1 MTRNKAPPKVFVT
14 NVSWRIFERLKINS
28 SGGVIIMTSALV
40 TNNRLDE
47 LTANIKIK
55 LVENKVASNIFNR
68 TINQNSV
75 EIGQWLMQAKKL
87 VPYKKWQIW
96 LDSNFGMTK
105 QAAGNY
111 IRVAEKFGNLK
122 NVFHFEDFQFAAL
135 IELTKMTPSELQNF
149 LAENPTASTLSVRN
163 LKAEIKKFLPP
174 KSPARKSKAI
184 KTVELQTVYQL
195 PLPCFENLPPLPAQ
209 IKVEWLIPAP
219 ILDIATRAGVDIS
232 LDFSRNV
239 KPVAS
244 GAIIT
249 KKFWEVES
257 RLMQIADA
265 VISTPPITFNRSDG
279 LTTNAKCYIW
289 FFGGVDA
296 LPFKVFGNLF
306 YTQKSPRNSAGENS
320 QKQLTVLLF

>member
-122 NVFHFEDFQFAAL
+122 NVFHFEEFQFAML
-135 IELTKMTPSELQNF
+135 IEL
-149 LAENPTASTLSVRN
+149 
-163 LKAEIKKFLPP
+163 
-174 KSPARKSKAI
+174 
-184 KTVELQTVYQL
+184 
-195 PLPCFENLPPLPAQ
+195 
-209 IKVEWLIPAP
+209 
-219 ILDIATRAGVDIS
+219 
-232 LDFSRNV
+232 SR
-239 KPVAS
+239 
-244 GAIIT
+244 
-249 KKFWEVES
+249 
-257 RLMQIADA
+257 
-265 VISTPPITFNRSDG
+265 
-279 LTTNAKCYIW
+279 
-289 FFGGVDA
+289 
-296 LPFKVFGNLF
+296 
-306 YTQKSPRNSAGENS
+306 
-320 QKQLTVLLF
+320 

>member
-1 MTRNKAPPKVFVT
+1 MTA
-14 NVSWRIFERLKINS
+14 E
-28 SGGVIIMTSALV
+28 IISAGAM
-40 TNNRLDE
+40 LDS
-47 LTANIKIK
+47 LTAQIKMK
-55 LVENKVASNIFNR
+55 LVENKVAANIFNR
-68 TINQNSV
+68 TVNQNSV
-75 EIGQWLMQAKKL
+75 EIGQWLTQAKKL
-87 VPYKKWQIW
+87 VPYKKWQNW

-111 IRVAEKFGNLK
+111 IRVAEMVSNLK
-122 NVFHFEDFQFAAL
+122 TGFHFEEFQFAML
-135 IELTKMTPSELQNF
+135 IELSRLTPAELPKF
-149 LAENPTASTLSVRN
+149 LAENPTASTLSVRK
-163 LKAEIKKFLPP
+163 LQAEIKKFLPP
-174 KSPARKSKAI
+174 KSPARKSKAVKI
-184 KTVELQTVYQL
+184 VELQTAYQL
-195 PLPCFENLPPLPAQ
+195 LLPCFENLPPLPAQ

-306 YTQKSPRNSAGENS
+306 YTQKNFMGSELNA
-320 QKQLTVLLF
+320 KK

>member
-1 MTRNKAPPKVFVT
+1 MTA
-14 NVSWRIFERLKINS
+14 E
-28 SGGVIIMTSALV
+28 IISV
-40 TNNRLDE
+40 GEQLDT
-47 LTANIKIK
+47 LTAQIKMK
-55 LVENKVASNIFNR
+55 LVENKVATNIFNR
-68 TINQNSV
+68 TVNQNSV
-75 EIGQWLMQAKKL
+75 EIGQWLTQAKKL
-87 VPYKKWQIW
+87 VPYKKWQNW

-111 IRVAEKFGNLK
+111 IRVSKMVAKVK
-122 NVFHFEDFQFAAL
+122 NVFHFEEFQFAAL
-135 IELTKMTPSELQNF
+135 IELSRLTPAELPKF

-163 LKAEIKKFLPP
+163 LKAEIKKFKPA

-184 KTVELQTVYQL
+184 KTVELQTAYQL
-195 PLPCFENLPPLPAQ
+195 PLPCFENLPPLPSQ
-209 IKVEWLIPAP
+209 IKMEWLIPAP

-257 RLMQIADA
+257 RLMQVADA

-279 LTTNAKCYIW
+279 KSSTFKVYIW
-289 FFGGVDA
+289 YFGGADFQ
-296 LPFKVFGNLF
+296 PFKVFGNLF

>member
-1 MTRNKAPPKVFVT
+1 MTA
-14 NVSWRIFERLKINS
+14 E
-28 SGGVIIMTSALV
+28 IISV
-40 TNNRLDE
+40 GEQLDT
-47 LTANIKIK
+47 LTAQIKIK
-55 LVENKVASNIFNR
+55 LVENKVAANIFNR
-68 TINQNSV
+68 TVNQNSV
-75 EIGQWLMQAKKL
+75 EIGQWLTQAKKL
-87 VPYKKWQIW
+87 VPYKKWQNW

-111 IRVAEKFGNLK
+111 IRVAEMVSNLK
-122 NVFHFEDFQFAAL
+122 TGFHFEEFQFAML
-135 IELTKMTPSELQNF
+135 IELSRLTPAELPKF
-149 LAENPTASTLSVRN
+149 LAENPTAETLSKRQLQEK
-163 LKAEIKKFLPP
+163 LKQYKTPKNPNRQKK
-174 KSPARKSKAI
+174 AVE
-184 KTVELQTVYQL
+184 TVEVQTVYQL

-219 ILDIATRAGVDIS
+219 ILDIATRAGLNIR

-306 YTQKSPRNSAGENS
+306 YTQKNFMGSELNA
-320 QKQLTVLLF
+320 KK